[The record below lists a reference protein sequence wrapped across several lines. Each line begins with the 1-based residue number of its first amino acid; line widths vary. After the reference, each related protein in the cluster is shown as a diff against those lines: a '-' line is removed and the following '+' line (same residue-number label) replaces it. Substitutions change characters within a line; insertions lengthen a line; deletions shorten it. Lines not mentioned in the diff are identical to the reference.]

1 MEEAARLVGTCHCTW
16 AGLEAG
22 AGVGAEVEY
31 EIGSSAR
38 HGHFAH
44 APPELLFVC

>member
-1 MEEAARLVGTCHCTW
+1 MHLAGTCHCTW

-22 AGVGAEVEY
+22 AEVEY
-31 EIGSSAR
+31 GIGSSAR
-38 HGHFAH
+38 HRHFVH